1 MFDLGRLYHY
11 EEFSM
16 VNMTIASMNISMGI
30 LPSGSLMEMLKG
42 TLKEIQEFAPSAS
55 KFIDKI
61 LMGKMEFDY
70 NGAMKSI
77 QDLKERL
84 KQVDLECPEALLIYS
99 ELETTL
105 RIIEF
110 AEGVHYINASGDTIL
125 EEEKSSLMIH
135 LKNLGNSIL
144 DIHPNLWIARNRIH
158 GMYESTKKSLG
169 L

>member
-42 TLKEIQEFAPSAS
+42 TLKEIQEFAPSVS

-77 QDLKERL
+77 QDLKER
-84 KQVDLECPEALLIYS
+84 
-99 ELETTL
+99 
-105 RIIEF
+105 
-110 AEGVHYINASGDTIL
+110 
-125 EEEKSSLMIH
+125 
-135 LKNLGNSIL
+135 
-144 DIHPNLWIARNRIH
+144 
-158 GMYESTKKSLG
+158 
-169 L
+169 